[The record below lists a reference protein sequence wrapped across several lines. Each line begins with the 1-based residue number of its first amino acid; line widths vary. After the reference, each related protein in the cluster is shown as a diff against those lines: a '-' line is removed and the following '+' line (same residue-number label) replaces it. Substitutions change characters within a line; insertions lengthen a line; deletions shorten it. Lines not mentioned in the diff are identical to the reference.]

1 MIQIIG
7 VSGLPLIEPGDDLG
21 KLIVEASAR
30 QGTPIEN
37 SDVIVISHIV
47 VSKAEGRTVDLSAI
61 KPSTAA
67 ERFGLYT
74 GKDPR
79 LVEVILG
86 DSRAIRR
93 MAPGVLIV
101 ETRQGFVCANAGVDK
116 SNVPGEET
124 VAMLPEDPDESAK
137 RIRRGIAKA
146 VGRDVAVIISDTH
159 GRAHRDG
166 EVNVAVG
173 SSGLN
178 VIRDRRGER
187 DLFGYELRIKRTA
200 IADELSSAAELVI
213 GQADEGVPV
222 AILRGYNYQRSETS
236 NARELVRPREM
247 DLFI

>member
-7 VSGLPLIEPGDDLG
+7 VAGLPLIKKDDDIG
-21 KLIVEASAR
+21 RLIVEAAAR
-30 QGTPIEN
+30 QGTIIKD

-47 VSKAEGRTVDLSAI
+47 VSKAEGRTVNLREI
-61 KPSTAA
+61 RPSTAA
-67 ERFGLYT
+67 EHFGLYT

-79 LVEVILG
+79 LVEVVLR

-93 MAPGVLIV
+93 MAPGVLIA

-116 SNVPGEET
+116 SNVPGEEM

-137 RIRRGIAKA
+137 RIRDRILE
-146 VGRDVAVIISDTH
+146 VTGRDVAIIISDTH

-173 SSGLN
+173 SSGLS

-187 DLFGYELRIKRTA
+187 DLFGYELKIKRTA
-200 IADELSSAAELVI
+200 IADELSAAAELAI
-213 GQADEGVPV
+213 GQADEGIPV
-222 AILRGYNYQRSETS
+222 AIIRGYDYPRSETS
-236 NARELVRPREM
+236 SARELVRPREM